1 MPTLEELAASE
12 PQDELAKLAASEPPT
27 PAVSPER
34 SLLQRFVNPPGHG
47 RLGGFIGGVAG
58 SALGLPGT
66 MAGAFLGNTISQG
79 ASMTP
84 EQAGL
89 RPPGLNALTRK
100 GGFQRPPT
108 PTSDTPDYGAAAMD
122 AGAQG
127 VLGGA
132 FKLAGGAAARLGF
145 PRLAGILGAKP
156 PLQAVVDSTPDA
168 VKGVS
173 TPALQ
178 AVDKAGMLG
187 APAAKETASLLS
199 DQARRNAVLAIE
211 RGISENTTAP
221 IQSRMASRVPGLAD
235 KTRDFAD
242 ELLQRVPPEKFDKA
256 FADTP
261 SIAEAASSRPVMQ
274 ARQAMIQDAVP
285 QGTDAMALKLARRP
299 LAAADAR
306 GVASGA
312 ANQSAADATG
322 LRTLGGAV
330 SPTESYA
337 TRMVNKVPGMG
348 TAAQFL
354 SGGGMLSGERVL
366 QDTAGQLASRGG
378 ATINPAIAKLLSNSP
393 AYKAATPLPQVIEDL
408 LRRYGSR

>member
-274 ARQAMIQDAVP
+274 ARQAMIQEAVP
-285 QGTDAMALKLARRP
+285 QATDAKALKLATRP
-299 LAAADAR
+299 VAAASARGVSQDAVPHAADAVGLR
-306 GVASGA
+306 ELGGTATPNVSFLNRVANRIPGVGPATQLLPQGGMRPA
-312 ANQSAADATG
+312 AVTQSAAAI
-322 LRTLGGAV
+322 L
-330 SPTESYA
+330 
-337 TRMVNKVPGMG
+337 
-348 TAAQFL
+348 
-354 SGGGMLSGERVL
+354 GERGIGSV
-366 QDTAGQLASRGG
+366 
-378 ATINPAIAKLLSNSP
+378 NPAIEKLVSNNP
-393 AYKAATPLPQVIEDL
+393 AYRLGTPTPQFIEAL
-408 LRRYGSR
+408 LRRYAGQ